1 MTQPTYTL
9 DPAAEARFETF
20 GAHSQNWNDSAGLNP
35 AAVKSFIAQE
45 KERSRRE
52 GINQVF
58 RRLFSE
64 LKENKTTWISEVDL
78 MGIENELIPPEALNT
93 EEEHVS

>member
-1 MTQPTYTL
+1 ML
-9 DPAAEARFETF
+9 
-20 GAHSQNWNDSAGLNP
+20 
-35 AAVKSFIAQE
+35 
-45 KERSRRE
+45 
-52 GINQVF
+52 